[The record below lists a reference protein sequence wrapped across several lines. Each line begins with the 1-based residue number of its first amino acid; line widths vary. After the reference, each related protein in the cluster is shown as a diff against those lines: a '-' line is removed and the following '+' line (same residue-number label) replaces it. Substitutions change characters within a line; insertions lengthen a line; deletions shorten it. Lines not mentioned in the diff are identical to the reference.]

1 MRHRFTRLRA
11 PVAAAAA
18 TAIFTSLLQTTTWAA
33 DTTPPE
39 GPEPDRPSV
48 VQNADRDAVL
58 GKDWHKS
65 QDRAWTTS
73 SDAQGFHVLVAD
85 QKDAYNW
92 RTAATLREPGFD
104 SDMWIGNACVTGSG
118 KRAVVAYAP
127 RTFTNNP
134 ELMARGAFTAVVD
147 LDSGD
152 VRKLNRQASL
162 AYFSPGC
169 GTGETAV
176 FTQAGGED
184 KNATRL
190 IEVDA
195 QAAKMRTPI
204 ELEGQVT
211 SAVPVGTDIVA
222 ADANRLVKITTSG
235 QRSTIAHTEQIPFQ
249 LKADAEGGVVY
260 MDRPKAK
267 AGLSPMLRSTAPA
280 PAPTAGEAQGEVR
293 RVGTQ
298 DITAADAKKTKS
310 ALLAH
315 GPLAKMDVSS
325 SANGTV
331 FITGQ
336 TQPGQALPAPVKR
349 RTDVPKESL
358 ASTRGEAL
366 VTKTAWS
373 DGKDSRITPQEA
385 AAPRPADVDLKV
397 LDTGKQAEFR
407 VTPEEHGTKGADR
420 SPALAAPA
428 GAKSADAKQ
437 ATFRATAA
445 SGSLDDTAEPQRYC
459 AVPRNDPRKQAMQP
473 KPRQVEWA
481 VDQAITNNL
490 NKHISRPANWKN
502 LGMGA
507 YQPQSLFP
515 LLQLAGGGRIP
526 AQVMLGVTAQ
536 ESNMWQA
543 SRVVVPGVTGNP
555 LVGNFYGIKYAAS
568 GEQSDPWGIRW
579 DKADCG
585 YGITQVTDGMRVRGK
600 DKPDEPLMTKLQ
612 QEAAAL
618 DYTANIAAG
627 VNILADKWN
636 QTYKD
641 GLTVNG
647 GNPKYMESWFFALW
661 AYNSGYYPKSEA
673 GKNGGKWGVGFT
685 NNPANPLWKA
695 NRLPFLE
702 SASGGDNYKDAA
714 HPQDWPYQEKVLG
727 WAARPLEAL
736 ESPGKMVHGFRA
748 AWWTSNPW
756 RTKVKPPENLF
767 CTADNEC
774 DPSKIGPDDK
784 NEPGLGACTRG
795 DLKCWWNKPV
805 KWKDCDKGSCGN
817 ELLRFNDTYKEEAD
831 GTAYPPNCTTNALP
845 GNALVVD
852 DVPDGTPVARPG
864 CSQPKKNSGTFRLGF
879 ATDSARIDFQQ
890 LGAGYGSHFWFAH
903 TRKDDAQGRRMKVT
917 GTWNFNEKVTGPA
930 KVLVHLPDHGAQA
943 KYAKYEIDTAK
954 GKRTRIVDQKSQGGE
969 GKNRWVSIGAFLFD
983 GNPKVTLS
991 TITPDGTGDQDIAF
1005 DAVAV
1010 APIKGKYAEHSVEA
1024 VAVFDENQNIDGD
1037 TASSWIVDSPFNT
1050 RKSLYDWGL
1059 GLASHVTNLKECSG
1073 SAYDPTCIGTN
1084 SKRAMQRWKDQITQA
1099 GTDPVKHPDGNSL
1112 ARWIGFANSYKD
1124 RPTSAAKPS
1133 HFDSDDN
1140 SYKIKSKATVSFV
1153 VGEDGKIIDGSENAV
1168 YEHRTGNTHLP
1179 RYLLEMFDALQK
1191 DYGIAPP
1198 DLSYTTE
1205 DLNAHNGQKTT
1216 AHPNTTGVLPGRAYA
1231 YAGRTPALTDDNS
1244 CVAALYT
1251 SGGSIGY
1258 RPMIGAKAAPKA
1270 MDDWQKR
1277 VVVSNKVPLPMVK
1290 VVTET
1295 FQALFNTGGLT
1306 GVATGSVFGQAPPI
1320 WQELNFKVCANGSV
1334 KKNSERP
1341 LLRYSH
1347 MPDQYLYHNGQ
1358 AMGLDG
1364 GPSNSKEPVNK
1375 GDFERF
1381 SRIPDP
1387 NDNFPLWANPFGSCG
1402 AATGKSGNPW
1412 DITSLPPASAGTN
1425 PGKAHFCLDKN
1436 LDSSPDYSSY
1446 LLLKKGLGW

>member
-1 MRHRFTRLRA
+1 M
-11 PVAAAAA
+11 
-18 TAIFTSLLQTTTWAA
+18 
-33 DTTPPE
+33 
-39 GPEPDRPSV
+39 
-48 VQNADRDAVL
+48 L

-73 SDAQGFHVLVAD
+73 ADAQGFHVLVAD

-104 SDMWIGNACVTGSG
+104 ADMWIGNACVTGSG

-211 SAVPVGTDIVA
+211 SAVPVGKDIVA
-222 ADANRLVKITTSG
+222 ADANRLVKITASG

-267 AGLSPMLRSTAPA
+267 AGLSPMLRSAAPA
-280 PAPTAGEAQGEVR
+280 PAAGEAQGEVR

-298 DITAADAKKTKS
+298 EITAADAKKTKS

-349 RTDVPKESL
+349 RADVPKESL

-373 DGKDSRITPQEA
+373 DGKDSRITAQEA

-428 GAKSADAKQ
+428 GAKGVGAKQ

-515 LLQLAGGGRIP
+515 LTSLEGGGRVP

-555 LVGNFYGIKYAAS
+555 LIGNYYGIKYAAD
-568 GEQSDPWGIRW
+568 GQQNDPWGINW

-585 YGITQVTDGMRVRGK
+585 YGITQVTDGMRLKGK
-600 DKPDEPLMTKLQ
+600 EKKDETALSPLK
-612 QEAAAL
+612 QEAVAL

-627 VNILADKWN
+627 VNILIEKWN
-636 QTYKD
+636 QTRKD
-641 GLTVNG
+641 GLTVNNG
-647 GNPKYMESWFFALW
+647 DPKWMENWFFALW
-661 AYNSGYYPKSEA
+661 AYNAGYYPKAEA
-673 GKNGGKWGVGFT
+673 SKNGGKWGVGFT

-695 NRLPFLE
+695 NRTPFLE
-702 SASGGDNYKDAA
+702 NAKGKDDYSQAA

-736 ESPGKMVHGFRA
+736 ESPGKMLHGFRA
-748 AWWTSNPW
+748 AWWNSNEA
-756 RTKVKPPENLF
+756 RTAMKPPEGLF
-767 CTADNEC
+767 CTKDNDC
-774 DPSKIGPDDK
+774 DPSKIGPNDK

-805 KWKDCDKGSCGN
+805 TWKDCTKAQCGN

-831 GTAYPPNCTTNALP
+831 GTAYPPNCSTQGLP

-852 DVPDGTPVARPG
+852 DVPDNTPVHRPG
-864 CSQPKKNSGTFRLGF
+864 CSQPKKNSGTFNLAFGS
-879 ATDSARIDFQQ
+879 DSAKIDLQQ
-890 LGAGYGSHFWFAH
+890 LGAGYGGHFWFAH
-903 TRKDDAQGRRMKVT
+903 TRKDDAQGQRMKVT
-917 GTWNFNEKVTGPA
+917 GTWKLNKAIPEKQA
-930 KVLVHLPDHGAQA
+930 MVLVHLPDHGAQT
-943 KYAKYEIDTAK
+943 KQAKYEIKTAN
-954 GKRTRIVDQKSQGGE
+954 GTRTETLNQKIGE
-969 GKNRWVSIGAFLFD
+969 NRWMSLGAFRFNDTVPEVKLTS
-983 GNPKVTLS
+983 V
-991 TITPDGTGDQDIAF
+991 TPDGTGDQDIAY
-1005 DAVAV
+1005 DAVAFV
-1010 APIKGKYAEHSVEA
+1010 PGNYSLMPDIRFPDADPNAPDPDDRNLPQEIPMPKRTKRSAPVPACRATGGKGNEQVCIELSAVQDAAPKKANQLRSAAPQAAKPFCEA
-1024 VAVFDENQNIDGD
+1024 VLGDRSYTRTEACRPMDAQMYLVVNEKLVGKASFRIQQEITLDAGKKEFSEKFLIYPVKIDPTLQFVDLNVQDFCRGGCSTTGENWSRPLRWSPTDTHQSIGTFKHEWTDSGTKDKSNLAIEWALSGRVGQFPLNRIEWSEPSLKIRCDKITKGTKDYNKMGCVFPAY
-1037 TASSWIVDSPFNT
+1037 TPTYIVDS
-1050 RKSLYDWGL
+1050 
-1059 GLASHVTNLKECSG
+1059 A
-1073 SAYDPTCIGTN
+1073 
-1084 SKRAMQRWKDQITQA
+1084 
-1099 GTDPVKHPDGNSL
+1099 KHP
-1112 ARWIGFANSYKD
+1112 
-1124 RPTSAAKPS
+1124 AA
-1133 HFDSDDN
+1133 
-1140 SYKIKSKATVSFV
+1140 
-1153 VGEDGKIIDGSENAV
+1153 
-1168 YEHRTGNTHLP
+1168 
-1179 RYLLEMFDALQK
+1179 
-1191 DYGIAPP
+1191 
-1198 DLSYTTE
+1198 
-1205 DLNAHNGQKTT
+1205 
-1216 AHPNTTGVLPGRAYA
+1216 
-1231 YAGRTPALTDDNS
+1231 
-1244 CVAALYT
+1244 AALYWVLMEKLPSHPGSRKHNAPLHYLGPGNRKGENGKDQNNT
-1251 SGGSIGY
+1251 DNRKVICPSGWNKKYARPEAPESTSCDEYAFAISHESGGMPGG
-1258 RPMIGAKAAPKA
+1258 P
-1270 MDDWQKR
+1270 
-1277 VVVSNKVPLPMVK
+1277 NKVDSGDQCATLYAVK
-1290 VVTET
+1290 VAPNDWTLRDHDQFDLPTWHEKCGR
-1295 FQALFNTGGLT
+1295 ALIPTRQNTG
-1306 GVATGSVFGQAPPI
+1306 AA
-1320 WQELNFKVCANGSV
+1320 
-1334 KKNSERP
+1334 
-1341 LLRYSH
+1341 
-1347 MPDQYLYHNGQ
+1347 
-1358 AMGLDG
+1358 
-1364 GPSNSKEPVNK
+1364 
-1375 GDFERF
+1375 
-1381 SRIPDP
+1381 SRIGTIFVPNNRMLDEDP
-1387 NDNFPLWANPFGSCG
+1387 FFVN
-1402 AATGKSGNPW
+1402 T
-1412 DITSLPPASAGTN
+1412 
-1425 PGKAHFCLDKN
+1425 PGFEGCTLEELCQIRPRA
-1436 LDSSPDYSSY
+1436 
-1446 LLLKKGLGW
+1446 